1 MRIYIS
7 GPITGVENY
16 LEHFKAAEDYWTSQ
30 GFSCINP
37 AAINTALPKD
47 LTYEEIMNIDLYLM
61 DMCDAIYLLTGW
73 ENSRGANRE
82 YGYALGKEFTIIKE
96 YDELDPSKQG
106 MPNPIENKMPDSNNK
121 MSDSNNKMPDSNNKM
136 SDSAND
142 KTKEKTESG
151 GNTKKED

>member
-1 MRIYIS
+1 
-7 GPITGVENY
+7 
-16 LEHFKAAEDYWTSQ
+16 
-30 GFSCINP
+30 
-37 AAINTALPKD
+37 
-47 LTYEEIMNIDLYLM
+47 MNIDLYLM